1 MGEPTRDSA
10 RDPIGE
16 VKDIPAA
23 QRARRIG
30 RAHADRRPRGRRV
43 GRGAARVMLVLL
55 AVVGVATSLPPWGR
69 AAARTALLLPELVM
83 GTQNGAFDLIGD
95 QVRHSSLT
103 IQADFGPVFLDVYAP
118 AAGAAPVR
126 GARGGLLVIPGVGDN
141 RQVPQLINLSQSLAR
156 AGEVVMEM
164 TTPTLIAYDLA
175 PSDTDAVVAAY
186 EALAHWPGVDP
197 SRVGIVGISGGGPLG
212 CLAAADPRIR
222 DRLAFVTSFGGFF
235 DAEDYL
241 RDIGRRAQVVNGR
254 LVAWPVQA
262 VPLEVL
268 ANVLEPYLPYPDG
281 VRLVDAFAFEGAS
294 PLTSEDVANLT
305 PEGQAAYHLL
315 AGDDRAN
322 VDANIVALPADGR
335 ALLAALSPRGV
346 LGEMRA
352 PVYLLHD
359 RGDTSIPYAEALDF
373 AAALARTRHA
383 YDFASFSIFDHV
395 QVRPDLGLGPLLG
408 DGSELGRVLYEQ
420 ILVGS

>member
-1 MGEPTRDSA
+1 M
-10 RDPIGE
+10 
-16 VKDIPAA
+16 
-23 QRARRIG
+23 
-30 RAHADRRPRGRRV
+30 
-43 GRGAARVMLVLL
+43 
-55 AVVGVATSLPPWGR
+55 
-69 AAARTALLLPELVM
+69 
-83 GTQNGAFDLIGD
+83 
-95 QVRHSSLT
+95 
-103 IQADFGPVFLDVYAP
+103 
-118 AAGAAPVR
+118 
-126 GARGGLLVIPGVGDN
+126 
-141 RQVPQLINLSQSLAR
+141 
-156 AGEVVMEM
+156 
-164 TTPTLIAYDLA
+164 
-175 PSDTDAVVAAY
+175 
-186 EALAHWPGVDP
+186 
-197 SRVGIVGISGGGPLG
+197 GIVGISGGGPLG
-212 CLAAADPRIR
+212 VSPPPIRASATGSRLSPRSVGLTPRI
-222 DRLAFVTSFGGFF
+222 
-235 DAEDYL
+235 YL

-408 DGSELGRVLYEQ
+408 DGSDWGACSMSRPGWVVSGEGGRRCR
-420 ILVGS
+420 I